1 MPTAGQMLRN
11 DVVTCTLEDPVGE
24 VKKRIA
30 DSRYGFAL
38 VTGADNV
45 VLGRLRR
52 SALDCDPDLRAEE
65 VMEEGPSTT
74 RPDKPARELASS
86 LAERELRYAVITTPE
101 GRLLGVACREDLE
114 RV

>member
-1 MPTAGQMLRN
+1 MLRG
-11 DVVTCTLEDPVGE
+11 DVVTCALDEPVGE

-38 VTGADNV
+38 VTAAESV
-45 VLGRLRR
+45 LLGRLRR
-52 SALDCDPDLRAEE
+52 SALDCDPDLRVEE
-65 VMEEGPSTT
+65 VMEAGPSTS
-74 RPDKPARELASS
+74 RPDTPARELASR

-101 GRLLGVACREDLE
+101 GRLLGLACREDLE